1 MLSRVYAESCL
12 AARSHLGGGFFDG
25 LFRYAMGD
33 EPLAKLL
40 DGAFFCPLGFPLG
53 KVPAKTVR
61 DVGTNESLIASET
74 ERRSLPGQFTYF
86 RCR

>member
-1 MLSRVYAESCL
+1 MLSRVYSESCL

-40 DGAFFCPLGFPLG
+40 DGAFF
-53 KVPAKTVR
+53 AR
-61 DVGTNESLIASET
+61 WASLSARCW
-74 ERRSLPGQFTYF
+74 RRPFEM
-86 RCR
+86 